1 MMQFLI
7 TVLIAVVICF
17 VSSLSNAMTKSFSSL
32 TKNGR
37 YRIVSSVEGNSSSY
51 VGVEIFGKGII
62 SYNNFRY
69 DYLDS

>member
-1 MMQFLI
+1 
-7 TVLIAVVICF
+7 
-17 VSSLSNAMTKSFSSL
+17 MTKSFSSL

-62 SYNNFRY
+62 SYNNFRC
-69 DYLDS
+69 DYLDDL